1 MGHILKYKAH
11 ISKYVRPFFGRLK
24 SACGEAFGRC
34 LYVVVAFNISCP
46 VACRNVNYPRGAGI
60 ACLFCLAMPH
70 YVRVACLCRLTLPQ
84 DKGLGLWGVDCGEYE
99 RVYMVAENGFPSALK
114 EAHGCVLNGLQYIF
128 QNAGYK
134 KPEKGIAFA
143 HFF

>member
-1 MGHILKYKAH
+1 MFVLYCNAA
-11 ISKYVRPFFGRLK
+11 LC
-24 SACGEAFGRC
+24 ARC
-34 LYVVVAFNISCP
+34 MFVPTDVA
-46 VACRNVNYPRGAGI
+46 AGQGLGALG
-60 ACLFCLAMPH
+60 
-70 YVRVACLCRLTLPQ
+70 CRL
-84 DKGLGLWGVDCGEYE
+84 WEYE

>member
-1 MGHILKYKAH
+1 M
-11 ISKYVRPFFGRLK
+11 
-24 SACGEAFGRC
+24 RC
-34 LYVVVAFNISCP
+34 LYVVVGFNISCP
-46 VACRNVNYPRGAGI
+46 VACRNINYPCGAVI
-60 ACLFCLAMPH
+60 
-70 YVRVACLCRLTLPQ
+70 ACLCRLTLPQ

>member
-1 MGHILKYKAH
+1 M
-11 ISKYVRPFFGRLK
+11 
-24 SACGEAFGRC
+24 RC
-34 LYVVVAFNISCP
+34 LYVVVGFNISCP
-46 VACRNVNYPRGAGI
+46 VACRNVNYPCGAGI
-60 ACLFCLAMPH
+60 ARLFCLVMPH

-114 EAHGCVLNGLQYIF
+114 EAHGCVLNGPQYIF

>member
-1 MGHILKYKAH
+1 
-11 ISKYVRPFFGRLK
+11 
-24 SACGEAFGRC
+24 
-34 LYVVVAFNISCP
+34 
-46 VACRNVNYPRGAGI
+46 
-60 ACLFCLAMPH
+60 MPH

-99 RVYMVAENGFPSALK
+99 RVYMVAENGFPSVLK

-134 KPEKGIAFA
+134 RVIKSLKKALRLRIFFKFA
-143 HFF
+143 EIYLLLIYF

>member
-1 MGHILKYKAH
+1 
-11 ISKYVRPFFGRLK
+11 
-24 SACGEAFGRC
+24 
-34 LYVVVAFNISCP
+34 
-46 VACRNVNYPRGAGI
+46 
-60 ACLFCLAMPH
+60 MPH
-70 YVRVACLCRLTLPQ
+70 YVRVACLCRLTLLP

-134 KPEKGIAFA
+134 KPEKGIWKIYGGDRGAVRPEQNGDRRA
-143 HFF
+143 SVSI

>member
-1 MGHILKYKAH
+1 M
-11 ISKYVRPFFGRLK
+11 
-24 SACGEAFGRC
+24 RC
-34 LYVVVAFNISCP
+34 LYVVVSFNISYP
-46 VACRNVNYPRGAGI
+46 VACRNVNYPCGAEI
-60 ACLFCLAMPH
+60 ARLFCLVMPH
-70 YVRVACLCRLTLPQ
+70 YVRVACLCRLTLLP

-143 HFF
+143 HFFFNLQRYICF